1 MSKPA
6 IRNDSRGRSASKPR
20 EIPKKG
26 WREILTR
33 VKNDI
38 GSDNVPLI
46 SASIAFFGLLALFPA
61 IAATIAIGGLI
72 VDPHQI
78 EQQID
83 AVSDMLPPEAAT
95 IITDQATQVAENT
108 GGGLAF
114 AAIVG
119 ILFALYA
126 ASKGLKAL
134 IQGLNIIYNEDEKRG
149 FIKLNLTAFILT
161 LGLILLMIL
170 AFGLIALLPA
180 VVGVL
185 GLGSEIQWLV
195 SLASWPVLFLFAIL
209 GYAVIYHYGPSRDR
223 PQWRWISWG
232 SVLGV
237 LVWVVGSLAFS
248 IYVSN
253 FGNFNETYGSLGA
266 VIILLL
272 WFWLSAFSVL
282 LGGELNSE
290 MEHQT
295 EYDTTVGEPE
305 PMGGRGAYMADTRGR
320 NPP

>member
-95 IITDQATQVAENT
+95 IITDQAT
-108 GGGLAF
+108 
-114 AAIVG
+114 
-119 ILFALYA
+119 
-126 ASKGLKAL
+126 
-134 IQGLNIIYNEDEKRG
+134 
-149 FIKLNLTAFILT
+149 
-161 LGLILLMIL
+161 
-170 AFGLIALLPA
+170 
-180 VVGVL
+180 
-185 GLGSEIQWLV
+185 
-195 SLASWPVLFLFAIL
+195 
-209 GYAVIYHYGPSRDR
+209 
-223 PQWRWISWG
+223 
-232 SVLGV
+232 
-237 LVWVVGSLAFS
+237 
-248 IYVSN
+248 
-253 FGNFNETYGSLGA
+253 
-266 VIILLL
+266 
-272 WFWLSAFSVL
+272 
-282 LGGELNSE
+282 
-290 MEHQT
+290 
-295 EYDTTVGEPE
+295 
-305 PMGGRGAYMADTRGR
+305 
-320 NPP
+320 